1 LELLLKRNI
10 LYPTL
15 LALLPFLVNLG
26 WAADAGKP
34 DAEREAGNGEAA
46 KRGNDTDVEMFTGE
60 ARVFGYDTARIAV
73 GNGKAISVSTLSNH
87 QILVLAESVGTSS
100 LHLWLRDG
108 GEREMTVTVINS
120 NMKHTLTDVTR
131 LLQGVDNVT
140 ARIAG
145 NKIVLEGE
153 MVSDANQARVQ
164 DIVKMYPEM
173 VVNFV
178 GKVGWEKMITLDVRV
193 LDLTDTAA
201 KNLGVAWGTSV
212 NGPAAGVV
220 GDLASNSLY
229 RYTPDLSSQGV
240 SLASGASSL
249 PNRVWPP
256 KGFLSL
262 ATAITSQINL
272 MVQNGQANLLASPSL
287 TTRSGGKA
295 KFIAGGEIPIPV
307 NTGFGQVTIEY
318 KEYGV
323 IMEVTP
329 VADKSGNIYAKVD
342 IEVSNLD
349 PSVVIAGYPAI
360 LKRQSS
366 SEFNSRDGDAVVIS
380 GLYSYTGTSTTDK
393 VPGLGSAPVV
403 GGLFRNNNTNDQR
416 RQVAVVITPRITT
429 ATPTLDR
436 LPADPNTERLN
447 EIDQNQRTRTPQKP
461 PEPHLSVVE

>member
-1 LELLLKRNI
+1 LKKNFAH
-10 LYPTL
+10 LTL
-15 LALLPFLVNLG
+15 FPFLPLLVNF
-26 WAADAGKP
+26 ACS
-34 DAEREAGNGEAA
+34 AEAVKGGI
-46 KRGNDTDVEMFTGE
+46 DTEVEMFTGE
-60 ARVFGYDTARIAV
+60 ARVFEYDTTRIAV
-73 GNGKAISVSTLSNH
+73 GNGKIISVSTLTNH
-87 QILVLAESVGTSS
+87 QILVLGEDVGTSS

-108 GEREMTVTVINS
+108 SEREMTVTVINS
-120 NMKHTLTDVTR
+120 NMKHTLADVTR

-145 NKIVLEGE
+145 TKIVLEGE
-153 MVSDANQARVQ
+153 MVSDANQSRVQ
-164 DIVKMYPEM
+164 DLVKMYPEL

-201 KNLGVAWGTSV
+201 KNLGVAWGTSI

-229 RYTPDLSSQGV
+229 RYTPDLSTQGV
-240 SLASGASSL
+240 NLAGSTASTAL

-256 KGFLSL
+256 KGFISL

-307 NTGFGQVTIEY
+307 NIGFGQVAIEY

-323 IMEVTP
+323 IVDVTP
-329 VADKSGNIYAKVD
+329 VADRIGNIYAKVD

-349 PSVVIAGYPAI
+349 PSVVIAGFPAI

-366 SEFNSRDGDAVVIS
+366 SEFNARDGDAVVLS
-380 GLYSYTGTSTTDK
+380 GLYSYTGTSTKDK
-393 VPGLGSAPVV
+393 VPGLGSTPMI
-403 GGLFRNNNTNDQR
+403 GGLFRNSATNDQR

-447 EIDQNQRTRTPQKP
+447 EIDQNTRTRTPLQP
-461 PEPHLSVVE
+461 PAPHLSVVE

>member
-1 LELLLKRNI
+1 
-10 LYPTL
+10 
-15 LALLPFLVNLG
+15 LALLLLLPLPGNSAFS
-26 WAADAGKP
+26 ADSAG
-34 DAEREAGNGEAA
+34 ERADN
-46 KRGNDTDVEMFTGE
+46 DVEMFTGE
-60 ARVFGYDTARIAV
+60 ARVFEYDTTRIAV
-73 GNGKAISVSTLSNH
+73 GNGRAISVSTLAKR
-87 QILVLAESVGTSS
+87 QILVLAENVGTSS

-108 GEREMTVTVINS
+108 SERELTVTVINS
-120 NMKHTLTDVTR
+120 NMKHTLADVTR
-131 LLQGVDNVT
+131 LLEGVDNVT

-145 NKIVLEGE
+145 TKIVLEGD

-193 LDLTDTAA
+193 LDLTDSAA
-201 KNLGVAWGTSV
+201 KNLGVDWATAI

-220 GDLASNSLY
+220 TDLASNSLY
-229 RYTPDLSSQGV
+229 RYTPDLSSSGV
-240 SLASGASSL
+240 TLTGTSSTGAASL
-249 PNRVWPP
+249 PNRIWPP
-256 KGFLSL
+256 KGFLTL

-295 KFIAGGEIPIPV
+295 KFVAGGELPIPV
-307 NTGFGQVTIEY
+307 SSGFGQVSVEY

-323 IMEVTP
+323 IMDVTP
-329 VADKSGNIYAKVD
+329 VADKNGNIYAKVD
-342 IEVSNLD
+342 IEVSNID
-349 PSVVIAGYPAI
+349 PSVTIQGYPAL

-366 SEFNSRDGDAVVIS
+366 SEFNARDGDAVVLS
-380 GLYSYTGTSTTDK
+380 GLYSYSGTSTVDK
-393 VPGLGSAPVV
+393 VPGLGSAPVI
-403 GGLFRNNNTNDQR
+403 GGLFRNTNNSELR

-447 EIDQNQRTRTPQKP
+447 EIDEETRTRTPLQP
-461 PEPHLSVVE
+461 PGPHLSVVK